1 MDTTICKGD
10 TSLEL
15 TKKERTLLLHQF
27 LDLGEIM
34 LNIGAEVKR
43 VEDTLV
49 RMGTAYG
56 ASRMNVFVITSSIVI
71 TMAFS
76 DGMELTQT
84 RRILSPGGSD
94 FTKLEEVNN
103 LSRRCCLHPMTVP
116 ELQEEIRQLNQ
127 TQPSKSLIY
136 IGSVLASGG
145 FAVFFGGTLWDA
157 LAAAIFA
164 LIICMFQDILGPIC
178 PNKVI
183 FNLLCSLAV
192 GCGIC
197 GCVRLIPGLH
207 VDKIMIGDIMLL
219 IPGIS
224 MTNSVQDMLVGDTI
238 SGLMR
243 LIETLLWAGALAC
256 GFMISIWM
264 IGG

>member
-1 MDTTICKGD
+1 M
-10 TSLEL
+10 EL

-27 LDLGEIM
+27 LDLGEMM
-34 LNIGAEVKR
+34 LSIGAEVKR

-49 RMGTAYG
+49 RMGNAYG

-71 TMAFS
+71 TMAFP
-76 DGMELTQT
+76 DEIELTQT

-94 FTKLEEVNN
+94 FTKLEELNN
-103 LSRRCCLHPMTVP
+103 LSRRCCLSPMTVSQ
-116 ELQEEIRQLNQ
+116 LQAEIRQLEN
-127 TQPSKSLIY
+127 TQPAQSRIY
-136 IGSVLASGG
+136 IGSILAAGG
-145 FAVFFGGTLWDA
+145 FAVFFGGTLWDGI
-157 LAAAIFA
+157 AAGLFA
-164 LIICMFQDILGPIC
+164 MVICVFQDYLGTIC

-197 GCVRLIPGLH
+197 GCARLIPGLH

-219 IPGIS
+219 IPGIA
-224 MTNSVQDMLVGDTI
+224 MTNSVRDMLVGDTI
-238 SGLMR
+238 SGIMR
-243 LIETLLWAGALAC
+243 LIESLLWAGSLAC